1 MARPPKPT
9 ALLQLQ
15 GTYRED
21 RHGKRGREPRA
32 GGGTLDAPDWLVPE
46 ARAEWDRVVEAYA
59 EAGVVTPLDRA
70 MLATFCQLW
79 ARFVEAE
86 RSEPYEPV
94 PVSHIVSMANIA
106 NRLGL
111 DPSGRV
117 KLPVQEKPDPQPN
130 PWDLPASTMVSRSS

>member
-1 MARPPKPT
+1 MARSPKPT

-15 GTYRED
+15 GTYRAD
-21 RHGKRGREPRA
+21 RHAKRGREPRA
-32 GGGTLDAPDWLVPE
+32 RKGTLDAPDWLAPE

-117 KLPVQEKPDPQPN
+117 RLPVQEKADPQPN
-130 PWDLPASTMVSRSS
+130 PWDLPVSTMVSRSS

>member
-15 GTYRED
+15 GTYRAD
-21 RHGKRGREPRA
+21 RHEKRSREPRA
-32 GGGTLDAPDWLVPE
+32 KGTLDAPDWLAPE

-79 ARFVEAE
+79 ARYVEAE
-86 RSEPYEPV
+86 QAEPYAPV
-94 PVSHIVSMANIA
+94 PISHVVSMANIA

-117 KLPVQEKPDPQPN
+117 KLPVQEEPDPRPN
-130 PWDLPASTMVSRSS
+130 PWDLPAPTMVSGSS

>member
-9 ALLQLQ
+9 ALLRLQ
-15 GTYRED
+15 GTYRAD

-32 GGGTLDAPDWLVPE
+32 RKGTLDAPDWLVPE

-59 EAGVVTPLDRA
+59 EAGIVTPFDRA

-117 KLPVQEKPDPQPN
+117 KLPVQETPDPQPN
-130 PWDLPASTMVSRSS
+130 PWDLPAPTMVSRNS

>member
-15 GTYRED
+15 GTYRAD
-21 RHGKRGREPRA
+21 RHGKRAREPQVKRGA
-32 GGGTLDAPDWLVPE
+32 LDAPDWLAPE

-59 EAGVVTPLDRA
+59 DAGVVTPLDRA

-117 KLPVQEKPDPQPN
+117 KLPAQGKPDLQPN
-130 PWDLPASTMVSRSS
+130 PWDLMA

>member
-1 MARPPKPT
+1 MN
-9 ALLQLQ
+9 
-15 GTYRED
+15 
-21 RHGKRGREPRA
+21 
-32 GGGTLDAPDWLVPE
+32 APEWLVPE
-46 ARAEWDRVVEAYA
+46 ARAEWDRVVEVYA

-79 ARFVEAE
+79 GRFVEAE
-86 RSEPYEPV
+86 RSEPYAPV
-94 PVSHIVSMANIA
+94 PVSHVVSMANIA

>member
-9 ALLQLQ
+9 ALLRLQ
-15 GTYRED
+15 NTYRED
-21 RHGKRGREPRA
+21 RHGIRSREPRA
-32 GGGTLDAPDWLVPE
+32 KGSLHAPDWLAPE
-46 ARAEWDRVVEAYA
+46 ARAEWDRVLEAYA

-117 KLPVQEKPDPQPN
+117 RLPAQETPAPQPN
-130 PWDLPASTMVSRSS
+130 AWDLPATVTVSRSS

>member
-15 GTYRED
+15 GTYRKD
-21 RHGKRGREPRA
+21 RHGKRSREPRA
-32 GGGTLDAPDWLVPE
+32 KGILDAPEWLAPE

-59 EAGVVTPLDRA
+59 ESGVVTPLDRA

-117 KLPVQEKPDPQPN
+117 KLPVQETPDPQPN
-130 PWDLPASTMVSRSS
+130 PWDLPGSTIASRNS

>member
-1 MARPPKPT
+1 
-9 ALLQLQ
+9 
-15 GTYRED
+15 
-21 RHGKRGREPRA
+21 
-32 GGGTLDAPDWLVPE
+32 
-46 ARAEWDRVVEAYA
+46 
-59 EAGVVTPLDRA
+59 

-86 RSEPYEPV
+86 RSEPYAPV

-117 KLPVQEKPDPQPN
+117 KLPFQEKADPQPN
-130 PWDLPASTMVSRSS
+130 PWDLPAPLIVSRSS